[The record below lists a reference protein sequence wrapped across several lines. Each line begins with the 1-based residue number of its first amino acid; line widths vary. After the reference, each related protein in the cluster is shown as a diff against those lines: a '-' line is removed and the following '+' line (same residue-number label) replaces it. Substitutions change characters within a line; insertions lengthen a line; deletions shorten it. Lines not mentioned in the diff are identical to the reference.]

1 MKKKTKSRLSSV
13 IFILICILICFISL
27 YAFVVDFNRTSV
39 RNEQEIATIYFKR
52 KIAQRKFS
60 DSVVWERLQQNS
72 LLYNEDIIRTDS
84 ASSAVMNFL
93 NGTSIDLGEH
103 TMIQIFQEKN
113 GELSLQVSGGNIVV
127 DTKEAKGGIRVN
139 LGNNVVIN
147 LEKGSLLSTD
157 VREEKKAF
165 VIQEGSGSIINSDG
179 REDVVFAGET
189 ISIDETGKPKK
200 LPVSVVNLTHNQRF
214 LFFENEEKKVELKF
228 KTDDSL
234 GGQKIV
240 LESSYEQNFS
250 DIIEHLET
258 EASADFESVK
268 SMTLS
273 VKNGT
278 IYYRIYPQNEILNA
292 AEGKL
297 LIEEASAP
305 VLVSPVKD
313 CLFEVENFTSRILFS
328 WKTDDY
334 TDFSRIEIYDEN
346 DINAPIFTS
355 DVYGNSFAFSKFH
368 DGSFLWKIIPHYAVN
383 KNDFG
388 IPSQIQK
395 FNITKK
401 KISDSPVLL
410 FPADNSKFT
419 LDVKERSVLFAWKS
433 DVKDSVYD
441 FEISKDRNF
450 DSVIYNSKEN
460 NTRKNFSCSINML
473 PAGKYFWRV
482 ARSDDRENEN
492 DSSAGKSTAFYS
504 NVHSFNVEKDLPEI
518 TSLVYPPD
526 NFVVEKDK
534 LKFTNFTWK
543 VAGDLK
549 NSEHECLLQFSQS
562 ENYENESTSE
572 NFATA
577 DVIEFETLSS
587 EYKGIKL
594 DAGNYF
600 WQIKVID
607 KNTKTQLAETDF
619 RKLCIVNQLESP
631 EFIFPQK
638 DYEYAMTPETLL
650 KLEYSRV
657 AEADFYKV
665 KVFNAVTN
673 ELIAKVDSTDS
684 SYLEIQL
691 PYYDEL
697 TKQDEEL
704 LLKCSVSAF
713 TTEKENSPMRV
724 SRSSDVS
731 FKLKYAENIVLN
743 FPLNNAKIAGLEAV
757 IKPVKFSWTEDANV
771 YKKEFVLTKK
781 MSNGTSRVVSSIQNP
796 KNGIEL
802 KRLPPGDYTWTINA
816 ETQNG
821 VSLSAKKK
829 FNFTILPVE
838 PRESVRLISPSDDF
852 IIGPDYLKNNRRIV
866 FKWQKDYEATDY
878 EFTLYQK
885 NENGTLRRIVSEKLK
900 NNRFVFADLA
910 KLDVGTFEWHVTSYV
925 HSSDGFEEQ
934 KSEDAKASFKI
945 SFDLP
950 DTVKIIEPGRMYGN

>member
-1 MKKKTKSRLSSV
+1 MKKKTKSRFSNV
-13 IFILICILICFISL
+13 IFFLICLLICFISL
-27 YAFVVDFNRTSV
+27 YAFVVDFNKSSV
-39 RNEQEIATIYFKR
+39 RNEQEIATIYFKK

-84 ASSAVMNFL
+84 GSSAVMNFL
-93 NGTSIDLGEH
+93 NGASIDMGEH

-127 DTKEAKGGIRVN
+127 DTKEAKGGIRVS

-147 LEKGSLLSTD
+147 LENGSLLSTD
-157 VREEKKAF
+157 VREEKKSF

-179 REDVVFAGET
+179 KEDVVFAGET
-189 ISIDETGKPKK
+189 ISVDETGELKK
-200 LPVSVVNLTHNQRF
+200 NPVSVVNLTHNQRF
-214 LFFENEEKKVELKF
+214 LFFKNEEKKVELKF
-228 KTDDSL
+228 KTDDSIS
-234 GGQKIV
+234 GQKIV
-240 LESSYEQNFS
+240 LESSYDRNFS

-258 EASADFESVK
+258 EASVDSESVK

-278 IYYRIYPQNEILNA
+278 VYYRIYPQDEILNA
-292 AEGKL
+292 VEGKL

-305 VLVSPVKD
+305 VLISPVKD
-313 CLFEVENFTSRILFS
+313 CLFEFEDFTSRILFT

-334 TDFSRIEIYDEN
+334 TEFSRIEIYDEN
-346 DINAPIFTS
+346 DINSPIFIS

-368 DGSFLWKIIPHYAVN
+368 DGNFLWKIIPHYAVN

-401 KISDSPVLL
+401 KINDSPVLL

-419 LDVKERSVLFAWKS
+419 LDVKESSVLFAWKS

-441 FEISKDRNF
+441 FEISKDKNF
-450 DSVIYNSKEN
+450 DSIIYNSKEN
-460 NTRKNFSCSINML
+460 NTRKNLSCSINML
-473 PAGKYFWRV
+473 PTGKYFWRV
-482 ARSDDRENEN
+482 ARSDG
-492 DSSAGKSTAFYS
+492 DSQNHVGGYNSFYS
-504 NVHSFNVEKDLPEI
+504 NVQSFNVEKYLPGI
-518 TSLVYPPD
+518 TSLLYPPD

-549 NSEHECLLQFSQS
+549 NSEYECLLQFSQS
-562 ENYENESTSE
+562 ENYENENTSE
-572 NFATA
+572 NFVTA

-600 WQIKVID
+600 WQIKVVD
-607 KNTKTQLAETDF
+607 KNTKAELAKTDF
-619 RKLCIVNQLESP
+619 RKLSVVNPLESP
-631 EFIFPQK
+631 KFIFPQK
-638 DYEYAMTPETLL
+638 DSEYALTPETLL

-684 SYLEIQL
+684 TYLEIQL

-697 TKQDEEL
+697 TNQNEEL

-713 TTEKENSPMRV
+713 ATEKENSPMRV
-724 SRSSDVS
+724 SRSSDIS
-731 FKLKYAENIVLN
+731 FKLKYAKNVVLN
-743 FPLNNAKIAGLEAV
+743 FPLNNAKIAGLEV
-757 IKPVKFSWTEDANV
+757 VSNPVKFSWTEDANV

-781 MSNGTSRVVSSIQNP
+781 MSNGTSCVVSSIQNP

-802 KRLPPGDYTWTINA
+802 KRLSPGDYTWTINA
-816 ETQNG
+816 ETKNG
-821 VSLSAKKK
+821 VSLSAEKK

-838 PRESVRLISPSDDF
+838 PRESVRLISPTDDF

-866 FKWQKDYEATDY
+866 FEWEKDDEATDY
-878 EFTLYQK
+878 VFTLYQK

-900 NNRFVFADLA
+900 NNRFVFSDLA
-910 KLDVGTFEWHVTSYV
+910 KLDVGTFEWHVTSYI

-934 KSEDAKASFKI
+934 KSNPAKASFKI